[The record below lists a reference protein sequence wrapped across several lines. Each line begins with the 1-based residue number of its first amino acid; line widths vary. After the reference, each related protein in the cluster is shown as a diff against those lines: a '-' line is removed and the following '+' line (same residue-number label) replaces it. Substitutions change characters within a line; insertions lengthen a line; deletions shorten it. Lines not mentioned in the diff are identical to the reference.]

1 MQQAGSL
8 LLKPLTPGERRYALP
23 SPCNYLSF
31 FAITLL
37 LFAAAVQSQAAAE
50 LPLVAVVSTGGTIA
64 EKIDPATGAAV
75 PALSGQDLLQAVPGA
90 AGIARL
96 KVIEYCNIDSSQM
109 TPERMLGLAHR
120 VQALADDPEVRG
132 IIVTHGTDTM
142 EETSYFLDL
151 VLQTDKPV
159 IFVGAQHNAS
169 DPAPDG
175 PGNLA
180 NALVQAVS
188 PLARGLG
195 VTVTMNQYACAA
207 RDVRKPHTDNLMTFN
222 SEDKGFLG
230 YMDFNTFRL
239 FRRPAGRVH
248 IPLPAKDTPL
258 PRVMLFTMYAGMNG
272 AYVRQA
278 ADSGV
283 KGIVV
288 AGFGLGNV
296 NASVYE
302 AIGYAR
308 SKNIPVVISSR
319 CYKGRTYPVYGGPG
333 GGKTLA
339 QDNVIFSGGHIPSKS
354 RILLLL
360 ALTQNSARRSCGPIF
375 RSRRPE
381 QFMRAF
387 WRPESRKTQRL
398 R

>member
-1 MQQAGSL
+1 MKTHRPGIGCLLAALFVL
-8 LLKPLTPGERRYALP
+8 LLATTAL
-23 SPCNYLSF
+23 
-31 FAITLL
+31 
-37 LFAAAVQSQAAAE
+37 QAAE

-75 PALSGQDLLQAVPGA
+75 PALTGEDLMQAVPGA
-90 AGIARL
+90 KDIARIKL
-96 KVIEYCNIDSSQM
+96 VEYSNIDSSQM
-109 TPERMLGLAHR
+109 TPELMLGLAHK
-120 VQALADDPEVRG
+120 VQELADDPEICG
-132 IIVTHGTDTM
+132 IVVTHGTDTM

-151 VLQTDKPV
+151 VVQTEKPV

-188 PLARGLG
+188 PKAKGLG

-207 RDVRKPHTDNLMTFN
+207 QDVRKTHTDNLMTFT

-230 YMDFNTFRL
+230 YVDFNTFRP
-239 FRRPAGRVH
+239 FRRPAERAHV
-248 IPLPAKDTPL
+248 PMPDKDTPL
-258 PRVMLFTMYAGMNG
+258 PEVMLFTLYAGADG
-272 AYVRQA
+272 KYIRLA
-278 ADSGV
+278 ADSGA

-302 AIGYAR
+302 AIRYAR

-339 QDNVIFSGGHIPSKS
+339 NENVIFSGGLIPSKS

-360 ALTQNSARRSCGPIF
+360 ALTRTRDAHQLKAYFQN
-375 RSRRPE
+375 
-381 QFMRAF
+381 
-387 WRPESRKTQRL
+387 
-398 R
+398 